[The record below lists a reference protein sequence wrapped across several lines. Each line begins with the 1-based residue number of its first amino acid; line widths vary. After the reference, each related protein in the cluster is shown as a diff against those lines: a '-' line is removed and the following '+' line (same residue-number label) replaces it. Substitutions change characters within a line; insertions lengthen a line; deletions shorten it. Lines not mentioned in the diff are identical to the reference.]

1 MGAATVRIDGE
12 LQILFLA
19 VDNSAAEAALRSR
32 RTARGTR
39 TPCRASGAV
48 GAHGDGQPLPRTLLS
63 PSPSANL
70 AGEGKGDPLGREARV
85 ITVVQRQRSVVA
97 LCDGRQIKATNM
109 TDNSLM
115 RAMKNIFI
123 GRERDLTDHGLFH
136 KLSLVALLAWVG
148 LGADG
153 LSSSCYGPEE
163 AYKVLLAHPPLA
175 LFVALMT
182 AVTVV
187 IICVSYSQII
197 ALFPAGGGGY
207 LVASRL
213 LSPTAGVVSG
223 SALLI
228 DYVLT
233 ISVSVASGM
242 DALFSF
248 LPTAWL
254 TWKLAA
260 SVGGIVFLTV
270 LNLRG
275 VRESVLLLVPVFG
288 LFLITHTF
296 AVLYV
301 FGTHASSLAN
311 LAGDSMNAVHGASA
325 EVGMLGVVA
334 LLLRAYSMGAGTY
347 TGIEAVSN
355 GLPILRE
362 PRVRT
367 GRRTMV
373 LMALSLGGMVAGLF
387 VAYLLVG
394 VRPVA
399 GKTLNAVLLERLAA
413 GWPPWLGSTF
423 VNVALTSAAALL
435 LIAAQAGFLDG
446 PRVLANMAIDR
457 WMPSRFTALS
467 DRFVTINGV
476 LVMGGASL
484 AVLLLTR
491 GEVGLLVVLYSINV
505 FITFS
510 LSQVGMVRHWWQ
522 VRLEDP
528 SWWWRMGVNAVGFGL
543 TFSILITL
551 AWVKFFSGGWV
562 TLLMTTALVVV
573 AFAVRRHYEGVRK
586 QLANLNFIVEAAG
599 LPPPTGSREFAPK
612 SNRTAVM
619 LVNNFNGLGLHTLL
633 GAIRLFG
640 GGFRRMVFVQIGILD
655 AGNFKGSDEIER
667 LRAHVKSEGERY
679 VKFVEMRGGEAE
691 SVTAI
696 GHEVLD
702 ELSKLVPDLVAR
714 HGNVVFFAG
723 QLVFERETFMTRWL
737 HNYTAFAL
745 QRWLFLRGLPCAI
758 VPIRVLEQIP
768 APDPASTT

>member
-1 MGAATVRIDGE
+1 MTTD
-12 LQILFLA
+12 
-19 VDNSAAEAALRSR
+19 
-32 RTARGTR
+32 
-39 TPCRASGAV
+39 
-48 GAHGDGQPLPRTLLS
+48 
-63 PSPSANL
+63 
-70 AGEGKGDPLGREARV
+70 
-85 ITVVQRQRSVVA
+85 
-97 LCDGRQIKATNM
+97 M
-109 TDNSLM
+109 TDSSLM
-115 RAMKNIFI
+115 RVVKNFFI

-136 KLSLVALLAWVG
+136 KLSLVAILAWVG

-175 LFVALMT
+175 VFVALMT
-182 AVTVV
+182 AATVM
-187 IICVSYSQII
+187 IICASYSQII

-248 LPTAWL
+248 LPAAWFS
-254 TWKLAA
+254 WKLAA
-260 SVGGIVFLTV
+260 SVGGILFLTMF
-270 LNLRG
+270 NLRG

-288 LFLITHTF
+288 TFLITHTF
-296 AVLYV
+296 AVFYV
-301 FGTHASSLAN
+301 FGAHAGALAA
-311 LAGDSMNAVHGASA
+311 LPGDSMNAVHSAST
-325 EVGMLGVVA
+325 EVGMFGVVA

-367 GRRTMV
+367 GRRTML

-394 VRPVA
+394 ARPVE
-399 GKTLNAVLLERLAA
+399 GKTLNAVLLGQLSAN
-413 GWPPWLGSTF
+413 WPPWLASTF

-435 LIAAQAGFLDG
+435 MIGAQAGFIDG
-446 PRVLANMAIDR
+446 PRVLANMALDR
-457 WMPSRFTALS
+457 WMPTRFTALS
-467 DRFVTINGV
+467 DRFVTLNGV
-476 LVMGGASL
+476 LVMGCASL
-484 AVLLLTR
+484 TVLLLTR
-491 GEVGLLVVLYSINV
+491 GDVGLLIVLYSINV

-510 LSQVGMVRHWWQ
+510 LSQAGMVRHWWQ
-522 VRLEDP
+522 VRREDP
-528 SWWWRMGVNAVGFGL
+528 SWKWRLAINAVGFGL

-551 AWVKFFSGGWV
+551 AGVKFFSGGWV
-562 TLLMTTALVVV
+562 TLVTTTVLIAT
-573 AFAVRRHYEGVRK
+573 AFAVRRHYDGVRK
-586 QLANLNFIVEAAG
+586 QIANLDSIVQAAE
-599 LPPPTGSREFAPK
+599 LPAQPGAKDFAPT
-612 SNRTAVM
+612 SNRTAVI
-619 LVNNFNGLGLHTLL
+619 LVNGFNGLGLHTLL
-633 GAIRLFG
+633 GAVRLFG

-667 LRAHVKSEGERY
+667 LRAHVKQEAERY
-679 VKFVEMRGGEAE
+679 VKFVRTRGGEAE
-691 SVTAI
+691 AVTAV

-702 ELSKLVPDLVAR
+702 ELSKLVPELIERNA
-714 HGNVVFFAG
+714 NVIFFTG
-723 QLVFERETFMTRWL
+723 QLVFERETFWTRWL

-745 QRWLFLRGLPCAI
+745 QRRLFLRGLPCAI
-758 VPIRVLEQIP
+758 VPIRVLESVGSRAQTP
-768 APDPASTT
+768 A